1 MNKKIIWVL
10 ILAIV
15 VIGGG
20 LLYYNSQA
28 KVAKEVP
35 DKVVVK
41 KEPIAEVDKDTAIV
55 EPKDDKSTTEIA
67 TGKPAPDFTL
77 KNLEGEDVSLSDYK
91 GKLVLLNFWAT
102 WCGYCD
108 LEMPDLQKLDAENE
122 DLVVLAIDVQEDR
135 DIVQEYITDGG
146 YTFEVALDQDGSLAQ
161 TYLVSGYP
169 TSYFIDKEG
178 LLIGAVPGMMTYEQM
193 NEVLTSIR

>member
-1 MNKKIIWVL
+1 MDKKIVWVL

-15 VIGGG
+15 IIGGG
-20 LLYYNSQA
+20 LLYYNSFD
-28 KVAKEVP
+28 KSDEEVP
-35 DKVVVK
+35 DKVGVE
-41 KEPIAEVDKDTAIV
+41 EPIAEVEKDTTIV
-55 EPKDDKSTTEIA
+55 EPEEDMVTGEIA
-67 TGKPAPDFTL
+67 TGKPAPAFTL
-77 KNLEGEDVSLSDYK
+77 KNLEGVDVSLSDYK
-91 GKLVLLNFWAT
+91 GKIVLLNFWAT

-108 LEMPDLQKLDAENE
+108 MEMPDLQKFDLENE

-135 DIVQEYITDGG
+135 DTVEEYITKGG
-146 YTFEVALDQDGSLAQ
+146 YTFEVVLDQDGSLAQ

-169 TSYFIDKEG
+169 TSYFIDEEG

>member
-20 LLYYNSQA
+20 LLYYNSLD
-28 KVAKEVP
+28 KLDEEVP
-35 DKVVVK
+35 DKVAVE
-41 KEPIAEVDKDTAIV
+41 EPIVEVEKDTTIV
-55 EPKDDKSTTEIA
+55 EPKEDKVTAEIA
-67 TGKPAPDFTL
+67 IGKPAPDFTL

-122 DLVVLAIDVQEDR
+122 DLVVLAIDVQEGR
-135 DIVQEYITDGG
+135 DIVAEYITEGG